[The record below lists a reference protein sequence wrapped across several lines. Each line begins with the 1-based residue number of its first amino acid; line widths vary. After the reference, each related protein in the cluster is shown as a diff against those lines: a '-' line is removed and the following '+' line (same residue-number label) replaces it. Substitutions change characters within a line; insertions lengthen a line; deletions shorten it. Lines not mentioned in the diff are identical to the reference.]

1 MSSSHVDEALLS
13 HYDFTH
19 DPFAA
24 RTPGFRFFPAQR
36 KPLLGQLHHLAR
48 YSQLLLVVSGP
59 RGSGKTL
66 LRQALVASSNK
77 QTVLSIVV
85 SGKASVQVE
94 GILRQIAMGL
104 GLARSDEQSILA
116 QVEELVAVG
125 QEVYVLVDDA
135 ELLETGALEALLALA
150 EGSAM
155 GRPHVFLF
163 GEPEL
168 VSRLQALSDGE
179 ERFHALKLKP
189 YTLEETRDYLAQRLE
204 GAGGDIELFSDE
216 DIERIH
222 QQSEGWPGEINRLA
236 REVLDEGMY
245 AQRKQAVD
253 GDRRGGSGLPKKH
266 LLALGVVT
274 LAVAAAWFVRTGPGP
289 AVPDA
294 GAQSSSG
301 GVGEGAPAIQFAGN
315 HTAPQAAPAAE
326 EAQPVIREPLALA
339 AGEDDAEDGAGAE
352 QASRALG
359 EGAEDGPSGVPAAVS
374 VQAPVRGAE
383 KPESAPVAVAF
394 PQAAKPAP
402 APRLAEV
409 QAPLPRPAAAPAPV
423 PPPASVP
430 APKPAAPPAPAPKPM
445 PVAAPT
451 PAPAPKPTS
460 EPLAAPPANDWYR
473 AQASGGY
480 SLQVL
485 GTYSESSAL
494 SFVRSQGSGY
504 RYFRKMHQGKPFFV
518 VTYGSFATRAEAQAA
533 IKALPPKVQAS
544 NPWPRSFASIQQEAT
559 PAR

>member
-59 RGSGKTL
+59 TGSGKTL

-77 QTVLSIVV
+77 QAVLSVVV

-222 QQSEGWPGEINRLA
+222 QQSEGWPGEINRVA

-301 GVGEGAPAIQFAGN
+301 GVGEGAPAIQFAGS

-352 QASRALG
+352 
-359 EGAEDGPSGVPAAVS
+359 DGPSGVPAAVS

-394 PQAAKPAP
+394 PQATKPAP
-402 APRLAEV
+402 
-409 QAPLPRPAAAPAPV
+409 APAPV
-423 PPPASVP
+423 PPPALGP
-430 APKPAAPPAPAPKPM
+430 APKPAAAPAPKPM

-451 PAPAPKPTS
+451 PAPAPKPTA
-460 EPLAAPPANDWYR
+460 EPLGAPPANDWYR
-473 AQASGGY
+473 AQASGSY

-485 GTYSESSAL
+485 GTYSESSAQ

-504 RYFRKMHQGKPFFV
+504 RYFRKMHQGRPFFV

-544 NPWPRSFASIQQEAT
+544 NPWPRSFASIQQEAAS
-559 PAR
+559 AR

>member
-1 MSSSHVDEALLS
+1 MSSSHVDEAFLS

-48 YSQLLLVVSGP
+48 YSQLLLLVSGP
-59 RGSGKTL
+59 GGSGKTL

-77 QTVLSIVV
+77 QTVLSVVV

-104 GLARSDEQSILA
+104 GLTRSDEQSILA
-116 QVEELVAVG
+116 QVEELAAVG
-125 QEVYVLVDDA
+125 QAVYVLVDDA
-135 ELLETGALEALLALA
+135 ELLETGTLEALLALA

-168 VSRLQALSDGE
+168 VSRLQTLSDGE

-204 GAGGDIELFSDE
+204 GAGRDIELFSDE

-222 QQSEGWPGEINRLA
+222 LQSEGWPGEINRVA
-236 REVLDEGMY
+236 REVLDEEMY
-245 AQRKQAVD
+245 APREQTVG
-253 GDRRGGSGLPKKH
+253 GDQRGGSGLPKKH

-274 LAVAAAWFVRTGPGP
+274 LAVAAAWFMRAGPDL

-294 GAQSSSG
+294 DAQSASG
-301 GVGEGAPAIQFAGN
+301 GAGEGAPAIQFAGSRA
-315 HTAPQAAPAAE
+315 APQTASVAA

-352 QASRALG
+352 PASG
-359 EGAEDGPSGVPAAVS
+359 ESGGGAAEADPATTRAAVP
-374 VQAPVRGAE
+374 VQALARGADE
-383 KPESAPVAVAF
+383 LESTPVAIAL
-394 PQAAKPAP
+394 PQATKPAP
-402 APRLAEV
+402 APRLAEA
-409 QAPLPRPAAAPAPV
+409 QAPLPKPAAAPIPV
-423 PPPASVP
+423 PVP
-430 APKPAAPPAPAPKPM
+430 APRQAVAPAPAPKPM
-445 PVAAPT
+445 PVAT
-451 PAPAPKPTS
+451 PAADPKPIA
-460 EPLAAPPANDWYR
+460 EPLAAPPASDWYR
-473 AQASGGY
+473 AQAKGGY
-480 SLQVL
+480 ALQVL

-494 SFVRSQGSGY
+494 SFVQSQGAGY

-518 VTYGSFATRAEAQAA
+518 VTYGSFVTRAEAQSA
-533 IKALPPKVQAS
+533 IKGLPPKVQAG
-544 NPWPRSFASIQQEAT
+544 NPWPRSFASIQQEAI